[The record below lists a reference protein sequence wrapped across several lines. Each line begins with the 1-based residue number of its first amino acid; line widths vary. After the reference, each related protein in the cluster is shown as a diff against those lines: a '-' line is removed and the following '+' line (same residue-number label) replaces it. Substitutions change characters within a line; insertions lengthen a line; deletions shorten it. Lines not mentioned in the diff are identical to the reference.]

1 MYAGCYSEF
10 ELRVFI
16 KNNRKK
22 ESVNNHI
29 KKNSSTIS
37 EGFGAY
43 CEACL
48 VRLAAFHSIRNSLS
62 EFTVVE
68 MKNAAFYIA
77 KDSKLISSIA
87 FFHGAWG
94 QANPPESATCLRVGC
109 LESEETDG
117 GGGGCLLINRSTFDI
132 HHTSSSAFLPLQSY
146 ARTEPP
152 PKIYTFSLL
161 NLSTPF
167 NLNVACVTDD
177 RVKYHL

>member
-1 MYAGCYSEF
+1 M
-10 ELRVFI
+10 

-22 ESVNNHI
+22 ESVNHI
-29 KKNSSTIS
+29 KNRAPLSLRDLERTVKHVWS
-37 EGFGAY
+37 G
-43 CEACL
+43 L
-48 VRLAAFHSIRNSLS
+48 LLFHSILNSLS

-68 MKNAAFYIA
+68 KKNAAFFTA
-77 KDSKLISSIA
+77 KDSKLISSIV

-94 QANPPESATCLRVGC
+94 QANPPESATCLGVGC

-152 PKIYTFSLL
+152 
-161 NLSTPF
+161 
-167 NLNVACVTDD
+167 
-177 RVKYHL
+177 